1 MATEIIPLST
11 LDFTSQTYNAQD
23 VNLIPSF
30 EIDTTLTSES
40 YIEFFIYDN
49 NKNLLIPNYNFTDY
63 TVLNNGQSAGSN
75 NSLSQI
81 DINPEK
87 ALIDYGFT
95 QGEYTTYF
103 NFLNKKIGTQ
113 LQQLYISEISPDRT
127 EIRLDSTI
135 LTAFDIA
142 SSTLD
147 FITERANT
155 PYFLDFYLNFG
166 DNNLA
171 IANNIQLD
179 NQDPNNP
186 TVLVKLYEPLPE
198 GFEVNSTLWIVTA
211 VEEPIAYKVI
221 FEDVPITFISLNVT
235 LPVDAPPPLMVFAD
249 N

>member
-11 LDFTSQTYNAQD
+11 IDFTSQTYNVQD

-30 EIDTTLTSES
+30 EIDTNLTSES

-49 NKNLLIPNYNFTDY
+49 NKNLIIPNYNFTEY
-63 TVLNNGQSAGSN
+63 TVLNDGQSAGTN

-81 DINPEK
+81 EINPEK

-103 NFLNKKIGTQ
+103 NFLNKKIGSN
-113 LQQLYISEISPDRT
+113 LQQLYISEISSNRT

-135 LTAFDIA
+135 LSAYDIL
-142 SSTLD
+142 STTSAL
-147 FITERANT
+147 ITERSNT

-166 DNNLA
+166 NNKLA

-179 NQDPNNP
+179 SQDSNNP
-186 TVLVKLYEPLPE
+186 TILVKL
-198 GFEVNSTLWIVTA
+198 
-211 VEEPIAYKVI
+211 
-221 FEDVPITFISLNVT
+221 
-235 LPVDAPPPLMVFAD
+235 
-249 N
+249 